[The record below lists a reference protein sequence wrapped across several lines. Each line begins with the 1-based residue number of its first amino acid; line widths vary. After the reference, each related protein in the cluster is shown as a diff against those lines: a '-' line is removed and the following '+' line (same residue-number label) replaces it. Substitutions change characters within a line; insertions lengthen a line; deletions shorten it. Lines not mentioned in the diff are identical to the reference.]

1 MFCSLTPKNE
11 YLDVSLVKEK
21 SHLLAFI
28 KRNDSHRQSNIP
40 KSVKLNPKFQIYFLK
55 LKLYENKLALFSSSS
70 PASIDSVN
78 WELQIE
84 VIYLQSNII
93 LKVK

>member
-1 MFCSLTPKNE
+1 M
-11 YLDVSLVKEK
+11 
-21 SHLLAFI
+21 
-28 KRNDSHRQSNIP
+28 
-40 KSVKLNPKFQIYFLK
+40 KLNPKFQIYFLK

-84 VIYLQSNII
+84 VIELQSNII